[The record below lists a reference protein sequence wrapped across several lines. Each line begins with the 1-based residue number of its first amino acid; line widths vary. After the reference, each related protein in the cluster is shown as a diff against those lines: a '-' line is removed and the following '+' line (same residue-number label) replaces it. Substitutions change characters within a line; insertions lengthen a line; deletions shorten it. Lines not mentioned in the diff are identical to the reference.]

1 MALSISVRILQRGGR
16 FGGRRRL
23 FLWCCCCAEVVL
35 ISIRL
40 FLIVW
45 RDFASTAS
53 FLVRSADAL
62 HSQSAGKSDT
72 AGRLRWLRIDGTA
85 TQDWCAA
92 GGHASQSVSS
102 PRLLSVSWQRRWS
115 AAWRTGRPQSLARRC
130 AEKPRPC
137 WGLGFFAASMVVTS
151 IRLLFGVSPV
161 IWRSHTASVRVSWEG
176 VWRRWR
182 RQLCSHRDRL
192 RLPRGATACFHVE
205 IPRRASRAT
214 ACFRQDTATAHCDVA
229 GRID

>member
-1 MALSISVRILQRGGR
+1 MILVPQWASACCDRLVPRLLRLRGPLASALASACSRAPAAGSEGTVSWDPRCRILQR
-16 FGGRRRL
+16 
-23 FLWCCCCAEVVL
+23 
-35 ISIRL
+35 
-40 FLIVW
+40 
-45 RDFASTAS
+45 
-53 FLVRSADAL
+53 
-62 HSQSAGKSDT
+62 
-72 AGRLRWLRIDGTA
+72 LRQLRVHGTA